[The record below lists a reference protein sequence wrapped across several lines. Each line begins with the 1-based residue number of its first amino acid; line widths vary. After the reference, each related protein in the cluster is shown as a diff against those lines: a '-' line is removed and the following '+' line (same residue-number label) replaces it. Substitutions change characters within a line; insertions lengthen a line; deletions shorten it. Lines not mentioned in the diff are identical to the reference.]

1 MPGPNRRTR
10 EIPKRGALR
19 TAICGLSACAVLLV
33 GGPALADLGGD
44 MSALTTSAGVAG
56 EVLFSAAVILP
67 GAILLAVN
75 AQNVA
80 KGFRT
85 PPAARVTGAVIGST
99 AVLVGAA
106 FIGVSV
112 GPNMGNLQK
121 SFVGIGAIAAA
132 VGAVDIG
139 LAIAGALLP
148 GRPVPRSVS
157 VAAVPVRGGAMV
169 GFGGRF

>member
-1 MPGPNRRTR
+1 
-10 EIPKRGALR
+10 LR

-33 GGPALADLGGD
+33 GPAARADEVRD
-44 MSALTTSAGVAG
+44 GVAVLGIVG
-56 EVLFSAAVILP
+56 ETLFSSIVILP
-67 GAILLAVN
+67 GTILLAVN

-157 VAAVPVRGGAMV
+157 VAAVPVPGGAMV